1 MIKKETYHLFFILVI
16 FMAACIETDIYLPAF
31 ADMMDHFQVSEEAI
45 QRLLTWN
52 FVGICLSGPLYGPIS
67 DAYGRKGPLL
77 VALGLFLL
85 GSVMTVVTD
94 SFEAMLWGRLL
105 QGLGS
110 GGCFTLG
117 TAIIFDAFEGERSV
131 TAISQ
136 INSIAPFI
144 MAAAPMVGGYLNHAF
159 GFRSNFIAI
168 AICVMLSLLLSLF
181 FFKETHTKEKRT
193 LIQASKLFGDF
204 KRACTSWPFWQLT
217 FVVSLLNA
225 GYLAFL
231 STIAVLFVVSFGV
244 SKGDFPYYQ
253 GAILLSWLVA
263 SLSCTK
269 ALKTLGLFRLKVA
282 GTSMVIVG
290 GIAFALGAKFA
301 PSNPLLHTLAM
312 TLFTFGVNWTQG
324 LYFPECMQILPE
336 IKGISA
342 SLLTSTRL
350 LITALVIDIAS
361 RCYDGTI
368 FPILMVTVAISVASL
383 ALIMSYETKKMAI

>member
-94 SFEAMLWGRLL
+94 SFEAMLWGRFL

-144 MAAAPMVGGYLNHAF
+144 MAAAPMVGGYLNQAF

-168 AICVMLSLLLSLF
+168 AISVSLSLVLSLF

-193 LIQASKLFGDF
+193 RIQARKLFSDF

-231 STIAVLFVVSFGV
+231 ATIAVLFIVSFGV
-244 SKGDFPYYQ
+244 SKSDFPYYQ

-263 SLSCTK
+263 SLLCTK
-269 ALKTLGLFRLKVA
+269 ALKSLGLFRLKVT
-282 GTSMVIVG
+282 GTCLVILGAVG
-290 GIAFALGAKFA
+290 FALGAKLS
-301 PSNPLLHTLAM
+301 PENPLLHTLTM
-312 TLFTFGVNWTQG
+312 MLFTFGVNWTQG

-350 LITALVIDIAS
+350 LLTALVIDLAS
-361 RCYDGTI
+361 RGYDGTI
-368 FPILMVTVAISVASL
+368 YPILFVTVAISAVSL
-383 ALIMSYETKKMAI
+383 ALIMAYETKKMAT